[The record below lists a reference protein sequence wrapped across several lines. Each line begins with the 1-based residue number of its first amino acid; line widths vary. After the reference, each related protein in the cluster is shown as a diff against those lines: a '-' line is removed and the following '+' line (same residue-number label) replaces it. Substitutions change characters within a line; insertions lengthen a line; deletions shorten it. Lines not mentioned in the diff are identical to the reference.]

1 MEEKQL
7 QIDQLIIIQTQNTRE
22 NSEKE
27 DQQEDGKQME
37 DETVSTTG

>member
-1 MEEKQL
+1 MEERQL
-7 QIDQLIIIQTQNTRE
+7 QIDQLIIIQTQE